1 MQRDPRDPIASARRR
16 VGHSHH
22 EERRLLKPRMPSR
35 TGRRI
40 ERAALPRSGALF
52 GSLALHAALLT
63 GGAVF
68 AGAQF
73 AAAPRAPVAFA
84 VLESQPSHDA
94 PAAAPDRPPCEVH
107 AEPCEQENVV
117 MPCAAMAEPALVP
130 EPAAD
135 REPPPRAPHELLAT
149 RRVVPPVAKAEPK
162 PDPAPPQ
169 PEPAPTD
176 APTPPSAGASVAQ
189 PEVLVPMPGENP
201 SPDYP
206 DGARRR
212 GIEGLVLVRIDVDVT
227 GTAVACT
234 VLTSSGN
241 VLLDD
246 AALRAARR
254 WRFRSGPGVVEQP
267 FRFELTMARAK
278 G

>member
-1 MQRDPRDPIASARRR
+1 MPPRTR
-16 VGHSHH
+16 
-22 EERRLLKPRMPSR
+22 
-35 TGRRI
+35 RRI

-63 GGAVF
+63 GGAVY

-73 AAAPRAPVAFA
+73 AVPPRAPVAFA
-84 VLESQPSHDA
+84 VLESLPSHDA
-94 PAAAPDRPPCEVH
+94 PAAAAERPPCEVH

-117 MPCAAMAEPALVP
+117 TPCAAPP
-130 EPAAD
+130 EPAAAPATIAD
-135 REPPPRAPHELLAT
+135 HEPPSRPEPALLAT
-149 RRVVPPVAKAEPK
+149 RRVVPPAAKAEPK
-162 PDPAPPQ
+162 TEAEPPPPAA
-169 PEPAPTD
+169 EPTPTEAPT
-176 APTPPSAGASVAQ
+176 APSAGASVAQ
-189 PEVLVPMPGENP
+189 PEVLVPLPGENP

-206 DGARRR
+206 EGARRR
-212 GIEGLVLVRIDVDVT
+212 GIEGLVLVRIDVDAA
-227 GTAVACT
+227 GAAAACK
-234 VLTSSGN
+234 VMTSSGN

-278 G
+278 T

>member
-1 MQRDPRDPIASARRR
+1 MPPRTR
-16 VGHSHH
+16 
-22 EERRLLKPRMPSR
+22 
-35 TGRRI
+35 RRI

-63 GGAVF
+63 GGAVY

-73 AAAPRAPVAFA
+73 AVPPRAPVAFA
-84 VLESQPSHDA
+84 VLESLPSHDA
-94 PAAAPDRPPCEVH
+94 PAAAAERPPCEVH

-117 MPCAAMAEPALVP
+117 TPCDAAP
-130 EPAAD
+130 EPAAAPATIAD
-135 REPPPRAPHELLAT
+135 HEPPPRPPHAQLAT

-169 PEPAPTD
+169 PEPAPID

-189 PEVLVPMPGENP
+189 PEVLVPVPGENP

-212 GIEGLVLVRIDVDVT
+212 GIEGLVLVRIDVDAA

-234 VLTSSGN
+234 VMTSSGN

-278 G
+278 T